1 MQVIWLLGQV
11 VKTPPSHGGYGG
23 SNPPGVTRIGNLLL
37 KVVVF
42 TLGKRSN
49 LRFGFKKLYCCEI
62 TSQRCFIVN
71 VSSRDCRIC
80 GLFMQLTIAF
90 FWAGCVFRLTFRNKL
105 CFYTFIKKGTNLK

>member
-42 TLGKRSN
+42 TLGKR
-49 LRFGFKKLYCCEI
+49 R
-62 TSQRCFIVN
+62 
-71 VSSRDCRIC
+71 
-80 GLFMQLTIAF
+80 
-90 FWAGCVFRLTFRNKL
+90 
-105 CFYTFIKKGTNLK
+105 